1 MKVFTSSLDVPK
13 DFTDLHMAVGNFDGL
28 HLGHQKL
35 LQKALQMKRLHS
47 GRLAVYSFFPHPQA
61 FFQSD
66 VKHLYLEKR
75 ETWYQRLKDFGVDVL
90 IEEKFTKNF
99 SELSALHFLQT
110 HWEAALRLKSLV
122 VGEDFKFGHK
132 RSGDFL
138 MIQNWAKPLEIEVHG
153 VAPVLVNESRVST
166 SQIKNYLFEGEVQ
179 SASQLLGRPFSI
191 RGIVEPGAKKGREL
205 GFPTLNLR
213 EPSGEL
219 LKRGVYF
226 THVRGALDV
235 WPSVTNVGVRPTVHA
250 QSLTLVE
257 SHLLGKF
264 RDNLYGQNIEVEFL
278 SFLRPEKKFM
288 NLDELKNQIAD
299 DVKAAEDYFVSKFE
313 GKSRN

>member
-28 HLGHQKL
+28 HIGHQKL
-35 LQKALQMKRLHS
+35 LQKALQMKRLQS
-47 GRLAVYSFFPHPQA
+47 GSLAVYSFFPHPQA

-75 ETWYQRLKDFGVDVL
+75 ETWYQRLKDFGVDLL
-90 IEEKFTKNF
+90 IEEKFTKKF
-99 SELSALHFLQT
+99 SELQAEDFLKIHWQGALQ
-110 HWEAALRLKSLV
+110 LKSLV

-132 RSGDFL
+132 RTGDFS
-138 MIQNWAKPLEIEVHG
+138 MIQKWSKSVNVEVHG
-153 VAPVLVNESRVST
+153 VAPVLMNEKRVST
-166 SQIKNYLFEGEVQ
+166 SQIKTHLLSGEVQ
-179 SASQLLGRPFSI
+179 NASQLLGRPFSI

-205 GFPTLNLR
+205 GFPTLNIR

-219 LKRGVYF
+219 LKRGVYL
-226 THVRGALDV
+226 TRVRGALDV

-257 SHLLGKF
+257 SHLLGTF

-278 SFLRPEKKFM
+278 SFLRPEKKFT
-288 NLDELKNQIAD
+288 NLDELKAQIAV
-299 DVKAAEDYFVSKFE
+299 DVKTAEDYFVSKI
-313 GKSRN
+313 

>member
-13 DFTDLHMAVGNFDGL
+13 DWTDLHMAVGNFDGL

-35 LQKALQMKRLHS
+35 LQKALQMKRLQS
-47 GRLAVYSFFPHPQA
+47 GSLAVYSFFPHPQA

-66 VKHLYLEKR
+66 TKHLYLEKR

-90 IEEKFTKNF
+90 IEEKFTKDF
-99 SELSALHFLQT
+99 SELTAVDFLKTYWQD
-110 HWEAALRLKSLV
+110 ALRLKSLV

-132 RSGDFL
+132 RMGDFS
-138 MIQNWAKPLEIEVHG
+138 MIGAWAKHLQIDVHG
-153 VAPVLVNESRVST
+153 VAPVLINDRRVST
-166 SQIKNYLFEGEVQ
+166 SQIKNYLNNGEVLN
-179 SASQLLGRPFSI
+179 ASQLLGRPFSI

-213 EPSGEL
+213 ETSGEL
-219 LKRGVYF
+219 LQRGVYL
-226 THVRGALDV
+226 THVRGAFDV
-235 WPSVTNVGVRPTVHA
+235 WPSVTNVGVRPTVHD

-257 SHLLGKF
+257 SHLLGQF

-278 SFLRPEKKFM
+278 SYLRPEKKF
-288 NLDELKNQIAD
+288 NSLEELKNQIAL
-299 DVKAAEDYFVSKFE
+299 DVKTAEDYFVTKL
-313 GKSRN
+313 